1 MMNNNIIIIF
11 SILILLLIAIIIY
24 TFIMANKSRK
34 IVKRIED
41 YSIKY
46 TMNKTTP
53 FFEILYKKIIKLIK
67 KISIILNKSV
77 VLKQYGEKYNNYVS
91 NNKYDGIDLVSIKI
105 LISILFVILYLI
117 SSLIS
122 FNFNLLFSIV
132 LFIVIF
138 FLIDI
143 FYTINYKF
151 IRKQVENDLLS
162 AIIIMNNAFKS
173 GMNITEAVNIVA
185 LELDGP
191 IKNEFVKK
199 KNDIKYG
206 LSLET
211 AFDRFYDRVKIED
224 IKYIS
229 SSLSLINK
237 TGGNIVKVFDSIEN
251 NFYDKKKIRNELN
264 SLTSSSKFMFKILV
278 FMPII
283 LIILILMLNKEYF
296 LPLINTTIGRLFI
309 FIILSLYILYII
321 VVNLVMKVKYYE

>member
-1 MMNNNIIIIF
+1 MNNNIIIIF

-24 TFIMANKSRK
+24 TFIMANKSKK

-122 FNFNLLFSIV
+122 FNFNLLFTIV

-191 IKNEFVKK
+191 IKNEFVKI

-283 LIILILMLNKEYF
+283 LIIVILMINKEYF
-296 LPLINTTIGRLFI
+296 LPLINTTLGRLFI
-309 FIILSLYILYII
+309 FIILLLYILYII

>member
-1 MMNNNIIIIF
+1 MNNNIVIIF
-11 SILILLLIAIIIY
+11 SILIILLIAIIIY
-24 TFIMANKSRK
+24 TFIMANTSKK

-67 KISIILNKSV
+67 KISIILNKSI

-122 FNFNLLFSIV
+122 FNFNLLFTIV

-191 IKNEFVKK
+191 IKNEFVKI

-283 LIILILMLNKEYF
+283 LIIVILMLNKEYF
-296 LPLINTTIGRLFI
+296 LPLINTTLGRLFI
-309 FIILSLYILYII
+309 FIILLLYILYII